1 MSSSPQTSPAPAD
14 LPADLCPQGDR
25 LEAFLAGAIASDEA
39 VEFSLHFDECP
50 LCLAAAEARL
60 SKAVWSD
67 VLVEPL
73 PPIDAPTGRPEDDTA
88 PNATSV
94 EIGGAAPSTAGR
106 LLADRYELRGTVGMG
121 GCGAVF
127 AAWDRVLRRE
137 VAIKSPHWQLGENQS
152 VRRMFVAEARAAAR
166 LSHPNIVPVYEAR
179 IEEGEEC
186 FLVSELIRGP
196 SLLEWLETKWSDG
209 DDVGIRDAALLMAA
223 LADGV
228 EFAHKAGVL
237 HRDLKP
243 SNVMLAPTPAG
254 ELSFTPRI
262 TDFGLAQLSDSAT
275 KTTADGGI
283 RGSLPYMAPERF
295 TGSHEIRSPSDVYSL
310 GVILY
315 ELLTGEAPIQA
326 ETPAGLVAA
335 IPVQPI
341 PRLRGRRSDVPR
353 DLEAICLK
361 CLEKLPARRYP
372 SAAAL
377 AADLRRFLA
386 GDVVTARLPHA
397 GERAARWIARHPA
410 VAVVMTTIAIAATAF
425 VAVLAYANEQKTS
438 LIGKLETSQTELRGS
453 NQQLKTALQSADDM
467 PHQADAMRRQADRMR
482 HMAERQQRA
491 TQESLYVSEF
501 RRAMQAWQERDLP
514 AVQRI
519 LDALDGPAFAPFRGI
534 ECDWLRTKLV
544 RPHREL
550 TRMPGAIYS
559 IAFSHDG
566 ELLAAAGKDS
576 VVRLVRYADGVT
588 VREWPT
594 EQREVNGVAFSP
606 DSSRVWTTG
615 DDGTVCQWE
624 VATGKELLR
633 VAAHAPKQAHNLTLS
648 TELNLL
654 VSSGTDGRVCL
665 WDAMTGESKGSWK
678 AHERTVVGVVIDAAR
693 QRLLTSGRNSKLC
706 VWDLQQR
713 TLVEVDDTVPDI
725 PSASF
730 GLKNRDGAVHALGLR
745 VEFQMASGQSHD
757 RRGFLDDVKVL
768 VEHPTEP
775 KVYAIDVNGVLY
787 DVATPIVGDYKPI
800 QATRVDSAKPI
811 TRLHDGRTYAARISP
826 DRLSLVTCG
835 ADGSVMIWLLA
846 KLDPNA
852 MVIVQSPESVRDLP
866 GFSPADDTVALIS
879 DSHIIEFRSKTLQI
893 VQESPIPVIERRE
906 SKRSLRLPD
915 GTLLTIEKGLDDQY
929 LLVRRSEPDWN
940 QLQQVRLG
948 VPGDHPKE
956 IAFEDRLNIVVVGEF
971 KNPYCHLVSGESFET
986 LPPLRLR
993 FPPGPIAV
1001 SSKASLLAVSQ
1012 LREIAVYDLTSRDR
1026 IWSQPTP
1033 AAVGRLHYSPDGR
1046 WLLSVTG
1053 DRVIRKWDAASGRL
1067 LGEMS
1072 GHRSQVNC
1080 LALSA
1085 DGRTLF
1091 TGDVHGD
1098 ILFWHLESGD
1108 RLGKFDYELTGFV
1121 EIALAHAGDHLV
1133 AWGYDRQ
1140 LTSIPLRP

>member
-25 LEAFLAGAIASDEA
+25 LEAFLAGALASDEA

-73 PPIDAPTGRPEDDTA
+73 PPIDAATGRPEDDTA

-179 IEEGEEC
+179 IEDGEEC

-295 TGSHEIRSPSDVYSL
+295 TGSHEIRSPSDVYAL

-386 GDVVTARLPHA
+386 GEVVTARLPHA

-425 VAVLAYANEQKTS
+425 VALLAYANEQKTS

-453 NQQLKTALQSADDM
+453 NEQLKTALQTADAM
-467 PHQADAMRRQADRMR
+467 RHQADAMRRQADRMR

-594 EQREVNGVAFSP
+594 EQREVNRVVFSP
-606 DSSRVWTTG
+606 DDSRVWTTG

-633 VAAHAPKQAHNLTLS
+633 VVAHAPEQAHDLVAPPEEKDLLIS
-648 TELNLL
+648 T
-654 VSSGTDGRVCL
+654 GTDGRVCF
-665 WDAMTGESKGSWK
+665 WNINTGIERGAMQFHTGS
-678 AHERTVVGVVIDAAR
+678 VIGLTYEAKNR
-693 QRLLTSGRNSKLC
+693 RLLTAGRDSKLRIWSIFHKKFLGDTEPPGIPLASAGLRNGGG
-706 VWDLQQR
+706 VIISLQGLKLAFWQ
-713 TLVEVDDTVPDI
+713 
-725 PSASF
+725 PSA
-730 GLKNRDGAVHALGLR
+730 HALCLSWGL
-745 VEFQMASGQSHD
+745 VDE
-757 RRGFLDDVKVL
+757 VKVL
-768 VEHPTEP
+768 IEHPTQP
-775 KVYAIDVNGVLY
+775 RVYAIDVNGVLY
-787 DVATPIVGDYKPI
+787 EVAIPAVEDYVVSQTTKT
-800 QATRVDSAKPI
+800 AAAKLI
-811 TRLHDGRTYAARISP
+811 TRLHSGRVYAVHISP
-826 DRLSLVTCG
+826 DQSSLVTCG
-835 ADGSVMIWLLA
+835 GDGTVRSWPLET
-846 KLDPNA
+846 LDPQAITTVAAIPNGGEL
-852 MVIVQSPESVRDLP
+852 S
-866 GFSPADDTVALIS
+866 GFSS
-879 DSHIIEFRSKTLQI
+879 DGLTFGMIDKNGLTEFDSRTLQP
-893 VQESPIPVIERRE
+893 VQEYRLTERTIRI
-906 SKRSLRLPD
+906 KSLRLPD
-915 GTLLTIEKGLDDQY
+915 GP
-929 LLVRRSEPDWN
+929 LLVLERDAAGWCWLVKYAPPSWAKTWEVRVHGPGNNPHDIGVDA
-940 QLQQVRLG
+940 QLGLV
-948 VPGDHPKE
+948 VINDFK
-956 IAFEDRLNIVVVGEF
+956 DR
-971 KNPYCHLVSGESFET
+971 YCQFIFTDSLEQGG
-986 LPPLRLR
+986 PLRLR
-993 FPPGPIAV
+993 VAPDHLAI
-1001 SSKASLLAVSQ
+1001 SSTASQFALSQ
-1012 LREIAVYDLTSRDR
+1012 EREIVAFESTSRR
-1026 IWSQPTP
+1026 QIWSQPTP
-1033 AAVGRLHYSPDGR
+1033 AGIHRLHYSPDGC

-1053 DRVIRKWDAASGRL
+1053 DRVIRKWDATSGRF

-1072 GHRSQVNC
+1072 GHRSKVNC
-1080 LALSA
+1080 LSLSA

-1091 TGDVHGD
+1091 TGDDGGEMQ
-1098 ILFWHLESGD
+1098 FWHLESGEL
-1108 RLGKFDYELTGFV
+1108 LGKFDYELNGIHEMV
-1121 EIALAHAGDHLV
+1121 LSPSGDRLV
-1133 AWGYDRQ
+1133 TWEHGRQ
-1140 LTSIPLRP
+1140 LHSIPLRP